1 MTIFA
6 QNKKAF
12 FDYEILDTIEAGII
26 LEGAEVKSVRANKI
40 SLKES
45 YVKIKNGEVWLTNA
59 HIAVPSYVPQYA
71 RFDEKQDRKLLMH
84 KKEIAKLQ
92 GKISEKGYTL
102 VITKIYQ
109 SEASNKIKVHVA
121 LAKGKKTYDK
131 KQTLK
136 EADIKREMERTL
148 KKY

>member
-1 MTIFA
+1 MIVFA

-12 FDYEILDTIEAGII
+12 FDYEILDTIEAGIM
-26 LEGAEVKSVRANKI
+26 LEGAEVKSIRANRI

-59 HIAVPSYVPQYA
+59 HIAIPGYVPHYA
-71 RFDEKQDRKLLMH
+71 RFDEKQDRKLLLH

-109 SEASNKIKVHVA
+109 SESSNKIKVIIA
-121 LAKGKKTYDK
+121 LAKGKKSYDK
-131 KQTLK
+131 KQSLK
-136 EADIKREMERTL
+136 ESDIKREMDRTL